1 MENKKKEKTKID
13 IILPNY
19 NSSQFIIRTIKSI
32 LNQTYKSWK
41 LIIVDDFSNKET
53 QDILKK
59 FSKKNKIKVYWSNK
73 NRGAGYSRN
82 YAIKKSNSPYLAFID
97 SDDTWEK
104 DKLKKQIN
112 FMKKNN
118 YKFTYTDYT
127 PFYEYSNERR
137 YKNKI
142 LAPQNFNYEQFINNS
157 SIGTSTMIILRK
169 LVGVIKFPK
178 VKTLEDFPFKCR
190 ILRKNV
196 ATKFNENS
204 TFYRI
209 SKGSLTSNKLK
220 NLYWLWIINRTYNNL
235 SLFKNLKSLICI
247 SINSFKKYG
256 FK

>member
-19 NSSQFIIRTIKSI
+19 NSSQFIIRTINSI

-73 NRGAGYSRN
+73 NRGAGYCRN

-97 SDDTWEK
+97 SDDVWKK

-118 YKFTYTDYT
+118 CSFSYTN
-127 PFYEYSNERR
+127 YETFGD
-137 YKNKI
+137 KNK
-142 LAPQNFNYEQFINNS
+142 
-157 SIGTSTMIILRK
+157 
-169 LVGVIKFPK
+169 K
-178 VKTLEDFPFKCR
+178 VDSP
-190 ILRKNV
+190 
-196 ATKFNENS
+196 
-204 TFYRI
+204 
-209 SKGSLTSNKLK
+209 SK
-220 NLYWLWIINRTYNNL
+220 
-235 SLFKNLKSLICI
+235 
-247 SINSFKKYG
+247 
-256 FK
+256 